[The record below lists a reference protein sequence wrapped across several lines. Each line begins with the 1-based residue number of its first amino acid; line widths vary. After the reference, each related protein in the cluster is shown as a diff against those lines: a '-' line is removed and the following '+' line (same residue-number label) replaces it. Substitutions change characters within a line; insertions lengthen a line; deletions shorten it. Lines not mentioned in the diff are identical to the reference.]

1 MGSFMGRTIRFIL
14 FLVYCAACFAGPLRA
29 ADEKTVELARKE
41 GRVSFY
47 TSMGADEGRMVIDA
61 FQAKYP
67 GIRVE
72 MTRLG
77 SEKLLQRIINESR
90 AGSHFFDAVTNSGM
104 EIYLLGKRG
113 LLARYTTPEFSSFMA
128 DSRDPAGRWADM
140 YSNLRMIG
148 YNTRLVPK

>member
-1 MGSFMGRTIRFIL
+1 MGSFMAPKIRFIL
-14 FLVYCAACFAGPLRA
+14 FLVYCAAYFAGPLRA

-104 EIYLLGKRG
+104 EIYLLGKMG
-113 LLARYTTPEFSSFMA
+113 LLARYTTPEFASFMS
-128 DSRDPAGRWADM
+128 DSRDPSGAWADM
-140 YSNLRMIG
+140 YSNLRMVA
-148 YNTRLVPK
+148 YNTRTVS